1 MDEREKAF
9 VKRVRKR
16 LIDLE
21 WKQRTLA
28 QRLGVDESYVSMLLN
43 GKRAITADLK
53 RRITDV
59 MGL

>member
-1 MDEREKAF
+1 MNEREKAF

-21 WKQRTLA
+21 WEQRTLA

-43 GKRAITADLK
+43 GKRTITADLK

>member
-1 MDEREKAF
+1 MNEREKAF

-21 WKQRTLA
+21 WEQRTLA

-43 GKRAITADLK
+43 GKRSITADLK